1 MSLWLCKYIS
11 VACIFEVN
19 MLIYKDWSFR
29 HPSRQTICKTSKLD
43 FFHSALFCWGLDD
56 AVQISLSLFSLLPSF
71 LLYISFFHSL
81 ERYFSQM
88 LDRKYFWIKHYLAVL
103 DDSLSLLLPSSF
115 TPSFLYITIKYESV
129 LKLIVPCNP
138 YYSLQASFPPPFSLA
153 VSQPLNTFQFQM
165 KITIRF
171 YYYETSSCTDKNL
184 IIQNK
189 ASMISLTMR
198 LSCSFFIFFL
208 ENINDLQGESVF
220 QLLSFSSFSY
230 FF

>member
-1 MSLWLCKYIS
+1 MQSI
-11 VACIFEVN
+11 
-19 MLIYKDWSFR
+19 
-29 HPSRQTICKTSKLD
+29 
-43 FFHSALFCWGLDD
+43 
-56 AVQISLSLFSLLPSF
+56 LFSS
-71 LLYISFFHSL
+71 SFF
-81 ERYFSQM
+81 FS
-88 LDRKYFWIKHYLAVL
+88 
-103 DDSLSLLLPSSF
+103 
-115 TPSFLYITIKYESV
+115 
-129 LKLIVPCNP
+129 
-138 YYSLQASFPPPFSLA
+138 PFSLA

-189 ASMISLTMR
+189 ASTISLTMR

-230 FF
+230 FFNPILPSRRNIFEQIIHWSHGSLEVSFWIIEV